1 MQGKVFPKPMSA
13 KWVIHMEETTC
24 SRRGPPRKYR
34 PHFMKAD
41 ILI

>member
-1 MQGKVFPKPMSA
+1 MQGVLPKSMSA

-24 SRRGPPRKYR
+24 RRGPPGKYR